1 MAVVQVAALRVVARL
16 APEQALAERAV
27 APEAACAAVLAAV
40 QVAWSAAAV
49 LEPSAA
55 ERAVEWIA
63 AVLEPSVVAPRASVA
78 VQPVWVVAATM
89 SGAPAAT
96 VRMQAA
102 RLTET
107 VRLTETARRIAV
119 IAWTATVRV
128 IATARRIVAIAWTA
142 TARVI
147 VTTRAPAETR
157 WIAAT
162 SRTVAT
168 AWTATGASAETEPV
182 AVIVAAAGIAVRCA
196 APMGDS
202 ALPSARNFARACF
215 AVV

>member
-1 MAVVQVAALRVVARL
+1 MVARL

-63 AVLEPSVVAPRASVA
+63 AVLEPSVVVPRASVA
-78 VQPVWVVAATM
+78 VQPVWGEAATM
-89 SGAPAAT
+89 SGAPAAS

-102 RLTET
+102 
-107 VRLTETARRIAV
+107 RLTETARRIAV
-119 IAWTATVRV
+119 IAWTATAGA
-128 IATARRIVAIAWTA
+128 IATARR
-142 TARVI
+142 I

-182 AVIVAAAGIAVRCA
+182 AVIVAGAGIAVRCA

-202 ALPSARNFARACF
+202 ALPSARNFARVCF